1 MLDLAMLGDENGD
14 YALADELYPRRV
26 GRTPAETERI
36 WLDEPDSAG
45 DPEFITSRAAAAMRR
60 DPRYIALVERIGLLA
75 YWRSGRSPDFCRKS
89 PEPVCAQLLKRAN

>member
-1 MLDLAMLGDENGD
+1 
-14 YALADELYPRRV
+14 
-26 GRTPAETERI
+26 
-36 WLDEPDSAG
+36 
-45 DPEFITSRAAAAMRR
+45 MRR